1 MEEIQSDDYPYIPL
15 HGNIFGKKPTVTV
28 ITSTIGRPELRQCI
42 ESVRSQTYNVKHMV
56 FVNGP
61 KYHNSSK
68 AILKYFP
75 DIHCVYLPEETGAFN
90 GSNPTCASVFAAAPL
105 LTNSDWVFF
114 LNDDDFYDSNHI
126 ESIMNMVII
135 NDLKWA
141 YSLRKFVTK
150 AGELIC
156 DDNWSSLG
164 HWPIHNTVQYVVDN
178 SCFAVS
184 RELAIRYGLAWTA
197 YPILGDR
204 YFLMALKESGEKA
217 GCTGLSTV
225 NYRIGTGSAPDEPEA
240 YLKCAEIARS
250 SISNGEGF
258 PWRKQNIF

>member
-1 MEEIQSDDYPYIPL
+1 MDEIQSDDYPYIPL

-28 ITSTIGRPELRQCI
+28 ITSTIGRPELRKCI
-42 ESVRSQTYNVKHMV
+42 QSVRSQTYQANHVV
-56 FVNGP
+56 YVNG
-61 KYHNSSK
+61 K
-68 AILKYFP
+68 KYFEDAG
-75 DIHCVYLPEETGAFN
+75 DILYDYPNVNAVFLNEETGAFN

-105 LTNSDWVFF
+105 LTNSDWIFF

-126 ESIMNMVII
+126 ESIMNMVIR

-150 AGELIC
+150 TGEPIC

-184 RELAIRYGLAWTA
+184 RDLAIRYGLAWTA

-204 YFLMALKESGEKA
+204 CFLMALKESGEKA

-240 YLKCAEIARS
+240 YLRCAEIAKS
-250 SISNGEGF
+250 SIRIGDGF